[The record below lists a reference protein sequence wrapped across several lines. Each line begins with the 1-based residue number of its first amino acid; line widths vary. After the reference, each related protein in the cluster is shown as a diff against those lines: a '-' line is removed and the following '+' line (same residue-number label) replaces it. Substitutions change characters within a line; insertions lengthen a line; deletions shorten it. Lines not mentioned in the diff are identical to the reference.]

1 LQQQCEQEVSKC
13 DPCQRHKNVGRGH
26 GETASR
32 EAPLLPWQD
41 VAVDLIGPWTL
52 SIGDQKLKFS
62 ALTMIDMVTNLVE
75 VVRLSN
81 KTAAHVA
88 MQFENNWLSRYPRPQ
103 NVIHDQGGEFTGYEF
118 LHRLHVHNIRDR
130 TTTAK
135 NPQANSV
142 CERMHQAIGNT
153 LRVLS
158 TMAPPQGATQAEQ
171 LVDTAIADAVYATRC
186 TYNSVLKTT
195 PGGLA
200 FGRDMVLNIPLVT
213 DLQQLQK
220 RRQELID
227 KRLIEANTKRF
238 AHDYAV
244 GDEVLRLAYRPDK
257 LEPRAFGPYTI
268 TRVHTNGTLSIE
280 VSPGVVERINI
291 RRVKPYRR

>member
-1 LQQQCEQEVSKC
+1 
-13 DPCQRHKNVGRGH
+13 
-26 GETASR
+26 
-32 EAPLLPWQD
+32 
-41 VAVDLIGPWTL
+41 
-52 SIGDQKLKFS
+52 
-62 ALTMIDMVTNLVE
+62 
-75 VVRLSN
+75 
-81 KTAAHVA
+81 
-88 MQFENNWLSRYPRPQ
+88 
-103 NVIHDQGGEFTGYEF
+103 
-118 LHRLHVHNIRDR
+118 
-130 TTTAK
+130 
-135 NPQANSV
+135 
-142 CERMHQAIGNT
+142 MHQAIGNT

-195 PGGLA
+195 PGGLD

-280 VSPGVVERINI
+280 VSPV
-291 RRVKPYRR
+291 